1 MTTTNY
7 LTIMMKHFEHM
18 NIEVAAAAL
27 HPIIGNSAPDCPRVG

>member
-18 NIEVAAAAL
+18 NIEVAAAAETVL
-27 HPIIGNSAPDCPRVG
+27 DAS